1 MNIVREQRAELNS
14 LIKVI
19 VGESD
24 YAEAVAKSLRE
35 YKRKANVPGFRPG
48 MVPMGVI
55 KKMFGKGV
63 LAEQSYRCASDAVYN
78 YLKEEK
84 IDYLGDV
91 IPSEEQGDFDFDNN
105 TEFEFIFEI
114 GEAPAFNLEISDKDT
129 ITYNKIAIE
138 EQMRSDFRTNFLRR
152 FGRLEDTDVVTS
164 DEAVMGTLDNTEI
177 NVEEAYVGLVSMSEE
192 ERAPFIG
199 KRIGDKME
207 VNVNDLYKTASQRA
221 AILQVKE
228 DELDSV
234 NPNFSFEVTNIRR
247 FAEPEMNEEFFK
259 LAFPAGEVADEAGL
273 ATFIDSQISVE
284 LDRESDNLFAAQLRN
299 AIVKKADIT
308 MPAEFL
314 KRWLYTINEGK
325 FSKEEIEKD
334 FDQFLEIYT
343 WNFIRSRV
351 IESEKLE
358 IKQEDAIE
366 EAKAMAQMQFAQYG
380 MPSAPEDMLMNYA
393 QQMLSDKEQ
402 SKRIFEALYD
412 KVVIGALKAKMTI
425 EVKMVSTEEYGEAVK
440 ALQA

>member
-14 LIKVI
+14 LIKITVS
-19 VGESD
+19 ESD
-24 YAEAVAKSLRE
+24 YAEAVKKSLTE

-63 LAEQSYRCASDAVYN
+63 LAEQSYRCATDAAYD
-78 YLKEEK
+78 YLKSEG
-84 IDYLGDV
+84 IDFLGDM

-114 GEAPAFNLEISDKDT
+114 GEAPAFNLEITDKDQ
-129 ITYNKIAIE
+129 ITYNRIAIE
-138 EQMRSDFRTNFLRR
+138 DKMRSDFRANFLRR

-164 DEAVMGTLDNTEI
+164 DEAVMGTLDNSEI

-199 KRIGDKME
+199 KKVGDKMT
-207 VNVNDLYKTASQRA
+207 VNVNEIYKTASQRA

-228 DELDSV
+228 DELEGI
-234 NPNFSFEVTNIRR
+234 NPEFSFEVTNIRR

-259 LAFPAGEVADEAGL
+259 LAFPGGEVSDEAGL
-273 ATFIDSQISVE
+273 AAFVDSQISVE
-284 LDRESDNLFAAQLRN
+284 LDRESDNLFSIQLRN
-299 AIVKKADIT
+299 YITEKANLT
-308 MPAEFL
+308 MPVEFL

-343 WNFIRSRV
+343 WNFIRSKV
-351 IESEKLE
+351 IAAEKLE
-358 IKQEDAIE
+358 VSQEAALE
-366 EAKAMAQMQFAQYG
+366 EAKAVAQMQFAQYG
-380 MPSAPEDMLMNYA
+380 MPSAPEDMLVNYA
-393 QQMLSDKEQ
+393 QQMLADKEQ
-402 SKRIFEALYD
+402 GKRIFETLYD
-412 KVVIGALKAKMTI
+412 KAVIDSYKAKMTLN
-425 EVKMVSTEEYGEAVK
+425 EKSVSTEEYSELVK
-440 ALQA
+440 SIQ

>member
-14 LIKVI
+14 LIKITVS
-19 VGESD
+19 ESD
-24 YAEAVAKSLRE
+24 YAEAVEKNLRE

-63 LAEQSYRCASDAVYN
+63 LAEQSFRVASDAAFN
-78 YLKEEK
+78 YLKENK

-91 IPSEEQGDFDFDNN
+91 IPSEEQGDFDFDNG

-114 GEAPAFNLEISDKDT
+114 GEAPAFNVEISDKDQ

-138 EQMRSDFRTNFLRR
+138 EKMRTDFRGNFLRR
-152 FGRLEDTDVVTS
+152 FGKLEDTDVVTS
-164 DEAVMGTLDNTEI
+164 DEAVMGTLDNSEI

-199 KRIGDKME
+199 KKVGDKMQ
-207 VNVNDLYKTASQRA
+207 VNVNEIYKTASQRA

-228 DELDSV
+228 DELEGI
-234 NPNFSFEVTNIRR
+234 NPEFSFEITNIRR
-247 FAEPEMNEEFFK
+247 FAEPELNEEFFK
-259 LAFPAGEVADEAGL
+259 LAFPAGEVTSEEGL
-273 ATFIDSQISVE
+273 AEFVDSQIAVE
-284 LDRESDNLFAAQLRN
+284 LNRESDNMFSIQLRN
-299 AIVKKADIT
+299 FILEKANIQ
-308 MPAEFL
+308 MPVAFL

-325 FSKEEIEKD
+325 FSVEEIEKD

-343 WNFIRSRV
+343 WNFIRSKV
-351 IESEKLE
+351 IEAEKLE
-358 IKQEDAIE
+358 VSQEVAME
-366 EAKAMAQMQFAQYG
+366 EAKAVAQMQFAQYG
-380 MPSAPEDMLMNYA
+380 MPSAPEDMLTNYA

-402 SKRIFEALYD
+402 AKRIFESLYD
-412 KVVIGALKAKMTI
+412 KLVIDSYKAKMTI
-425 EVKMVSTEEYGEAVK
+425 VEKEVSTEEYTELVK
-440 ALQA
+440 SMQ

>member
-14 LIKVI
+14 LIKITVS
-19 VGESD
+19 ESD
-24 YAEAVAKSLRE
+24 YAEAVKKSLTE

-63 LAEQSYRCASDAVYN
+63 LAEQSYRCATDAAYD
-78 YLKEEK
+78 YLKSEG
-84 IDYLGDV
+84 IDFLGDM

-114 GEAPAFNLEISDKDT
+114 GEAPAFNLEITDKDQ
-129 ITYNKIAIE
+129 ITYNRIAIE
-138 EQMRSDFRTNFLRR
+138 DKMRSDFRANFLRR

-164 DEAVMGTLDNTEI
+164 DEAVMGTLDNSEI

-199 KRIGDKME
+199 KKVGDKMT
-207 VNVNDLYKTASQRA
+207 VNVNEIYKTASQRA

-228 DELDSV
+228 DELEGI
-234 NPNFSFEVTNIRR
+234 NPEFSFEVTNIRR

-259 LAFPAGEVADEAGL
+259 LAFPGGEVSDEAGL
-273 ATFIDSQISVE
+273 AAFVDSQISVE
-284 LDRESDNLFAAQLRN
+284 LDRESDNLFSIQLRN
-299 AIVKKADIT
+299 YITEKANLT
-308 MPAEFL
+308 MPVEFL

-343 WNFIRSRV
+343 WNFIRSKV
-351 IESEKLE
+351 IAAEKLE
-358 IKQEDAIE
+358 VSQEAALE
-366 EAKAMAQMQFAQYG
+366 EAKAVAQMQFAQYG
-380 MPSAPEDMLMNYA
+380 MPSAPEDMLVNYA
-393 QQMLSDKEQ
+393 QQMLADKEQ
-402 SKRIFEALYD
+402 GKRIFESLYD
-412 KVVIGALKAKMTI
+412 KAVIDSYKAKMTLN
-425 EVKMVSTEEYGEAVK
+425 EKSVSTEEYSELVK
-440 ALQA
+440 SIQ

>member
-14 LIKVI
+14 LIKITVS
-19 VGESD
+19 ESD
-24 YAEAVAKSLRE
+24 YAEAVKKSLTE

-63 LAEQSYRCASDAVYN
+63 LAEQSYHCATDAAYD
-78 YLKEEK
+78 YLKSEG
-84 IDYLGDV
+84 IDFLGDV

-114 GEAPAFNLEISDKDT
+114 GEAPAFNLEITEKDQ

-138 EQMRSDFRTNFLRR
+138 DKMRADFRGNFLRR
-152 FGRLEDTDVVTS
+152 FGRLEDTDVVTA
-164 DEAVMGTLDNTEI
+164 DEAVMGTLDNSEI
-177 NVEEAYVGLVSMSEE
+177 NVEEAYIGLVSMSEE

-199 KRIGDKME
+199 KKVGDKMT
-207 VNVNDLYKTASQRA
+207 VNVNEIYKTASQRA

-228 DELDSV
+228 DELEGI
-234 NPNFSFEVTNIRR
+234 NPEFSFEVTNIRR

-259 LAFPAGEVADEAGL
+259 LAFPAGEVSDEAGL
-273 ATFIDSQISVE
+273 EAFIDSQISVE
-284 LDRESDNLFAAQLRN
+284 LDRESSNLLSIQLRN
-299 AIVKKADIT
+299 FISEKANIT
-308 MPAEFL
+308 MPVEFL

-343 WNFIRSRV
+343 WNFIRSKV
-351 IESEKLE
+351 IAAEKLE
-358 IKQEDAIE
+358 VTQEEAIE
-366 EAKAMAQMQFAQYG
+366 EAKVVAQMQFAQYG
-380 MPSAPEDMLMNYA
+380 MPSAPEDMLVNYA

-402 SKRIFEALYD
+402 SKRIFESLYD
-412 KVVIGALKAKMTI
+412 KAVINSYKAKMTI
-425 EVKMVSTEEYGEAVK
+425 TEKLVSTEEYSEIVK
-440 ALQA
+440 SIQ